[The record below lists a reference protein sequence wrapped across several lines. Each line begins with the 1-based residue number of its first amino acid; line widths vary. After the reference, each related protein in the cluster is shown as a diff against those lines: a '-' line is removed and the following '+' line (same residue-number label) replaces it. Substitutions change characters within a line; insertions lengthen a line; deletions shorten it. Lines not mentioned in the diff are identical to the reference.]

1 MDSEQRCRRHDDADA
16 VCLAVAARGGE
27 SVYQKQPP
35 AAFGVHIRT
44 CGFFRRT
51 KTAAAAHADD
61 DFVRLH
67 FGSKERMP
75 AAVAERIDEQFVGD
89 QFAVKDRVLG
99 NGLCLERT
107 AHTLERR
114 SERPNIVHLKLHL
127 SHHRFLQGLPQFLQ
141 DLAFHARDVHL

>member
-1 MDSEQRCRRHDDADA
+1 MLRTCIA
-16 VCLAVAARGGE
+16 VGF
-27 SVYQKQPP
+27 P
-35 AAFGVHIRT
+35 AAELNALLLVDPEKLSVA
-44 CGFFRRT
+44 GF
-51 KTAAAAHADD
+51 ADD
-61 DFVRLH
+61 LEEAKALL
-67 FGSKERMP
+67 KERVP
-75 AAVAERIDEQFVGD
+75 GAVAERIDEQFVGD

-107 AHTLERR
+107 AHTLARR